1 MKRFGLKLLVLA
13 MCALLAQT
21 ALAFECFYAPA
32 INKILNLTI
41 VEPLPDD
48 GVSWLATGGLQFR
61 NSQEQVNAL
70 LSAAPDL
77 RPASPFAE
85 SRSDRMGFH
94 AFAVVGDT
102 SVSPE
107 RATKMN
113 YRRQQNRER
122 HFKQFRRWR
131 PLPPAVWKMLG

>member
-1 MKRFGLKLLVLA
+1 MKRFGLKLLALA
-13 MCALLAQT
+13 TCALLAQT

-32 INKILNLTI
+32 FNKIPNWVI

-48 GVSWLATGGLQFR
+48 GLSWLATGGFQFR
-61 NSQEQVNAL
+61 DSQQQANAL

-77 RPASPFAE
+77 RPASAFAK

-94 AFAVVGDT
+94 ASAVVGDT

-122 HFKQFRRWR
+122 HFKQFRQWR
-131 PLPPAVWKMLG
+131 PMPPAVREMLG

>member
-1 MKRFGLKLLVLA
+1 MKRFGLKWLVMAL
-13 MCALLAQT
+13 CALLVPT

-32 INKILNLTI
+32 FNKIPNLTI

-48 GVSWLATGGLQFR
+48 GFSRLATGGFQLR
-61 NSQEQVNAL
+61 NSQEQVNTL

-107 RATKMN
+107 RSRSVDC
-113 YRRQQNRER
+113 RRQQNRER
-122 HFKQFRRWR
+122 HFKQFRHWR
-131 PLPPAVWKMLG
+131 PMPPAVR